1 MLRMSKLQ
9 EYVFVLWGD
18 GFDET
23 TATIFVTELRKAG
36 LRVKVVGLTR
46 QQTSGAYGLALVPD
60 YTLEEALSLTAQT
73 RCLVI
78 PCPLRIAK
86 RLKNDPRLGH
96 FICQIQSHQA
106 RFVIGQL
113 NGADP
118 RELGLYSLS
127 LDDVTVYPE
136 GDGLAAFARQ
146 IADSLSMRTQT

>member
-1 MLRMSKLQ
+1 MSKLQ
-9 EYVFVLWGD
+9 KYVFVLWGD

-60 YTLEEALSLTAQT
+60 YTLEEALPLTAQT
-73 RCLVI
+73 RCLII
-78 PCPLRIAK
+78 PCPLRIAR

-96 FICQIQSHQA
+96 FICQIQSHRT

-118 RELGLYSLS
+118 RDLGLYSLS

-136 GDGLAAFARQ
+136 GDGLAAFARE
-146 IADSLSMRTQT
+146 IAASLSMPTQI